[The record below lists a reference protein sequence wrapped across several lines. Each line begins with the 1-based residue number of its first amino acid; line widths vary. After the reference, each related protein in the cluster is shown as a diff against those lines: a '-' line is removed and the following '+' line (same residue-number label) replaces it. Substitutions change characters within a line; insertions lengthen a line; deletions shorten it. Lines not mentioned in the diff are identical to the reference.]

1 MDFRVLLVVRKSQ
14 RQKFTRLKFWSDESR
29 KYVPRSLVMS
39 YFLDTNILLRTLVTD
54 DPNYQITMS
63 AIASLKRGK
72 EQLFIAP
79 QNLIELWNAATRPA
93 GQSFAGFKLPRF
105 LWLHKNGLGLSPD
118 EAQAEVA
125 RLKELFVLLPD
136 REQIYPEWERLV
148 KTYKVKGAKVHDTR
162 LVAFMLVHRLSHILT
177 FNVKDFRRF
186 SPEITPVSPTDIINS

>member
-1 MDFRVLLVVRKSQ
+1 
-14 RQKFTRLKFWSDESR
+14 
-29 KYVPRSLVMS
+29 MS

-63 AIASLKRGK
+63 AIAFWKRRR
-72 EQLFIAP
+72 ERLFIAP
-79 QNLIELWNAATRPA
+79 QNLIELWNVATRPA
-93 GQSFAGFKLPRF
+93 D
-105 LWLHKNGLGLSPD
+105 KNGLGLSPD

-125 RLKELFVLLPD
+125 RLKELFILLPE

-148 KTYKVKGAKVHDTR
+148 ETYEVKGAKVHDTR

-186 SPEITPVSPTDIINS
+186 SPEITPVSPTEIINS

>member
-1 MDFRVLLVVRKSQ
+1 
-14 RQKFTRLKFWSDESR
+14 
-29 KYVPRSLVMS
+29 MS

-79 QNLIELWNAATRPA
+79 QNLIELWNVATRPA
-93 GQSFAGFKLPRF
+93 D
-105 LWLHKNGLGLSPD
+105 KNGLGLSPD
-118 EAQAEVA
+118 EAQVEVA
-125 RLKELFVLLPD
+125 RLKKLFVLLPD

-148 KTYKVKGAKVHDTR
+148 KTYEVKGAKVHDTR
-162 LVAFMLVHRLSHILT
+162 LVAFMLVHQLSHILT

-186 SPEITPVSPTDIINS
+186 SPEITPVSPEEVVGS